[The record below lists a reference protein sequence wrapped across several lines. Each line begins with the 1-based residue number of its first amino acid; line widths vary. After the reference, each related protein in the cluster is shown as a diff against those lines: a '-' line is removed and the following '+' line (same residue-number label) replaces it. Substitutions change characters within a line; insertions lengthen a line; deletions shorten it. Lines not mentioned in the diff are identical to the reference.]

1 MRTSKKMIALICIFA
16 LMVTSIPY
24 VGARD
29 ASVEKND
36 SPFAEGYDELADDTI
51 VCYMRGQPVY
61 KYEVDEYGIVH
72 KDFGDEG
79 LNDESGIMLT
89 ASGSGG
95 TIPTAHRGESITSGC
110 NLVTTGF
117 SQSEALAYLTVADA
131 KVVASGFE
139 NGSSA
144 ATIVAGLSKK
154 TGTYMGK
161 ITYVLGNIISHTL
174 TGISKEITSLTS
186 SGKKVLLEYVSS
198 SYGTFCNVSAWNGT
212 TCVKSGYSQN
222 GVTVTVSDA
231 ICATHDKNI
240 WG

>member
-1 MRTSKKMIALICIFA
+1 MRTSKKLIALICIFA

-29 ASVEKND
+29 ASVGKNN
-36 SPFAEGYDELADDTI
+36 SPFAEGYDELSDDTI

-131 KVVASGFE
+131 KAVASGLDS
-139 NGSSA
+139 GSSA
-144 ATIVAGLSKK
+144 ASIVSDLAGRSKSFIGKMTDILS
-154 TGTYMGK
+154 
-161 ITYVLGNIISHTL
+161 NIISHAL
-174 TGISKEITSLTS
+174 SGISKDVTSLTS

-198 SYGTFCNVSAWNGT
+198 SYGTFCNASEWNGT

-222 GVTVTVSDA
+222 GVTVTVSSA
-231 ICATHDKNI
+231 ICATHGKNI